1 MEFAMTTTTLHRAEI
16 ARQRRQIV
24 ELQAELAQA
33 SAADREIIESL
44 IADARRAIAWCQRE
58 IARELVAAAYA

>member
-1 MEFAMTTTTLHRAEI
+1 MISTAPLNRAEI

-44 IADARRAIAWCQRE
+44 IADARRAIAWCEAE
-58 IARELVAAAYA
+58 IAREQVAAARA